1 MQQEKKYIPFE
12 QIKITDRQWPD
23 KTITKAPVWCSVDLR
38 DGNQALV
45 TPMGIPEKIRFF
57 HTLVDCGFKE
67 IEVGFPSASETEY
80 EILRTL
86 IEGGHIPDDVTVQV
100 LVQAREELIRKTFE
114 AVRGAKNVIIHFYNS
129 TSTLQRKIVFGKD
142 MDGITDIAVQ
152 GARLIRQ
159 LTEEEVARSGMN
171 IRYEYSPESFS
182 GTEIDFSVAIC
193 EAVMQ
198 EMGSSKENPI
208 ILNLPSTVEMRRT
221 PMPIRLNTSA
231 VILKTVK
238 QQLSACIRTMTAVPV
253 LPAPSWHFWPVRT
266 VSKVR
271 CSVTASVPVTWIS

>member
-114 AVRGAKNVIIHFYNS
+114 AVRGAKNVIIHFTTPHQHCS
-129 TSTLQRKIVFGKD
+129 VKLFL
-142 MDGITDIAVQ
+142 
-152 GARLIRQ
+152 ARIW
-159 LTEEEVARSGMN
+159 TV
-171 IRYEYSPESFS
+171 SPISLCR
-182 GTEIDFSVAIC
+182 AH
-193 EAVMQ
+193 A
-198 EMGSSKENPI
+198 
-208 ILNLPSTVEMRRT
+208 
-221 PMPIRLNTSA
+221 
-231 VILKTVK
+231 
-238 QQLSACIRTMTAVPV
+238 LSA
-253 LPAPSWHFWPVRT
+253 S
-266 VSKVR
+266 
-271 CSVTASVPVTWIS
+271 